1 MGTPPGANSPPSSAA
16 PPKRCASSRALS
28 VCVSTAYPLAVDLA
42 RTRLGKL
49 VPDEYLL
56 RDHVR
61 RAVVYG
67 VLPDGVQGAVAAPVS
82 EGDHGYDVV
91 ADRRV
96 LDPEGARLVHQARG
110 YEEVLDLL
118 RAQAVALVLDHGVL
132 APQEVQVP
140 FLVPRDGVAG
150 VHDPLHIQELRRG
163 ERVRAVGFLRRLL
176 VAPVAHRHGGAAVD
190 KFPRL
195 AWGRLVAL
203 LVYDHDLGV
212 GDGLADAVALLGGGT
227 VYLLRVQVRRAER
240 LGQAVHQVDLRP
252 RRLQKPSQLVQVGLR
267 DAPAGVGEV
276 AQVGERVLLEGL
288 RAPDQE
294 RPQRRYAGDARDLVP
309 AQSFQQVPR
318 QPGTQQVQRRPRPQ
332 RRRELAHTGVE
343 VQGQSREDTVL
354 RYVLQVVGD
363 DLGPDHHVALAGRHP
378 FGHPRR
384 ARRVQ
389 DGPEVHLGN

>member
-132 APQEVQVP
+132 APEKVQEP
-140 FLVPRDGVAG
+140 FLVSRNGVAR
-150 VHDPLHIQELRRG
+150 VDDPLHIQELRRG
-163 ERVRAVGFLRRLL
+163 EWVRAVRLLRRLL
-176 VAPVAHRHGGAAVD
+176 VAPVAHRHGRAAVD
-190 KFPRL
+190 QLSRL
-195 AWGRLVAL
+195 TGGGLLAL
-203 LVYDHDLGV
+203 LIDDHDLRV
-212 GDGLADAVALLGGGT
+212 RDGLADAVALLGRG
-227 VYLLRVQVRRAER
+227 A
-240 LGQAVHQVDLRP
+240 
-252 RRLQKPSQLVQVGLR
+252 
-267 DAPAGVGEV
+267 
-276 AQVGERVLLEGL
+276 
-288 RAPDQE
+288 
-294 RPQRRYAGDARDLVP
+294 
-309 AQSFQQVPR
+309 
-318 QPGTQQVQRRPRPQ
+318 
-332 RRRELAHTGVE
+332 
-343 VQGQSREDTVL
+343 
-354 RYVLQVVGD
+354 
-363 DLGPDHHVALAGRHP
+363 
-378 FGHPRR
+378 
-384 ARRVQ
+384 
-389 DGPEVHLGN
+389 